1 MVYDFFKTEYWK
13 LRRGLFRAAVFSL
26 PIGLIVI
33 GYWARAGLGS
43 ESVPSYS
50 AIGNYLAGQHAQSE
64 GDFDAAINFLA
75 ATVEPGDFTGFT
87 FFIGSVS
94 MLAATVWFLMQHGV
108 VDKKF
113 KDSMLVAALITGIAA
128 VHYFYIREQW
138 VTSQSSPTELRY
150 IDWILTVPLMVV
162 EFALLTGV
170 GMGSLFVASVVMLV
184 AGYIGESELVAGGPA
199 LWGGISGAAYFWM
212 AYEVGALT
220 RIKLPYQGAVGEA
233 LASAK
238 GKIPAAGAM
247 LQWFVLVG
255 WSIYPLGYLL
265 GTADN
270 QWYAGIAVSYTHLTL
285 PTIYSV

>member
-1 MVYDFFKTEYWK
+1 MNTLNFI
-13 LRRGLFRAAVFSL
+13 LGASL
-26 PIGLIVI
+26 
-33 GYWARAGLGS
+33 
-43 ESVPSYS
+43 
-50 AIGNYLAGQHAQSE
+50 Q
-64 GDFDAAINFLA
+64 
-75 ATVEPGDFTGFT
+75 PGDFVGFT

-94 MLAATVWFLMQHGV
+94 MLAATVFFLVQHGQ

-128 VHYFYIREQW
+128 VHYYYMRDQW
-138 VTSQSSPTELRY
+138 AEGLGSPTELRY

-170 GMGSLFVASVVMLV
+170 GMGSLFIASVVMLV
-184 AGYIGESELVAGGPA
+184 TGYFGESGVTGVLDAQW
-199 LWGGISGAAYFWM
+199 WGAISGAAYFWM

-265 GTADN
+265 GTADG
-270 QWYAGIAVSYTHLTL
+270 QWYAGIEPLLGGLPMDIVYNIGDAINKIGFGMAVWYAAKD
-285 PTIYSV
+285 